1 MKPETKFI
9 IDGNSVISVVEVG
22 DGYLVPAD
30 VIFKKKDNQLYNSRE
45 DARFYCM
52 LEQLE
57 KGKDITN
64 FKSSKYYKYYVERLK
79 KDFPEYIL

>member
-1 MKPETKFI
+1 MKIKFV
-9 IDGNSVISVVEVG
+9 IDGSSVIEVIEVG
-22 DGYLVPAD
+22 EYLVPVANM
-30 VIFKKKDNQLYNSRE
+30 VFKTKDHEMYETRE

-52 LEQLE
+52 LEQLK

-79 KDFPEYIL
+79 KEHPEYII